1 MVVTAAGENSVTDFA
16 GYHDVF
22 TDSSGATVY
31 YAVVPY
37 PSGTLFAQPL
47 TPLQQAT
54 VVLSHEVSEAITD
67 PDTGSGWLDPHRGEI
82 GDITAGQIGI
92 LQGYAVQAVWSQV
105 DGKAVIPAGTSAMTL
120 PSAGGQVHASAGPS
134 RNMAVTRTDAD
145 ARAAFAG
152 FMAVNG
158 SFTASSATGG
168 QGGQRLAQSQE
179 FPVERF
185 GSVAVAGSSGA
196 SATVAVSPSTWPDA
210 MSLRLSQVAATD
222 GGGGDNRL
230 QILQDE
236 LPAAGSAVPGEE
248 AFPPPAVPGFEEVP
262 AMERSPAALWREAS
276 TAYFAE
282 QSAAHDPAKDCLP
295 APGTAVDGCA
305 AGSSGAATAALALLL
320 SGSWSHPAH
329 EPAAHRRRPAP
340 S

>member
-1 MVVTAAGENSVTDFA
+1 
-16 GYHDVF
+16 
-22 TDSSGATVY
+22 
-31 YAVVPY
+31 
-37 PSGTLFAQPL
+37 
-47 TPLQQAT
+47 
-54 VVLSHEVSEAITD
+54 
-67 PDTGSGWLDPHRGEI
+67 
-82 GDITAGQIGI
+82 
-92 LQGYAVQAVWSQV
+92 
-105 DGKAVIPAGTSAMTL
+105 MTL
-120 PSAGGQVHASAGPS
+120 AGAGGQVYASAGPL
-134 RNMAVTRTDAD
+134 RNMAVSSADAD

-168 QGGQRLAQSQE
+168 QGGQLAVQPQA

-230 QILQDE
+230 QIFEDE
-236 LPAAGSAVPGEE
+236 LPAAGSTVPGEE
-248 AFPPPAVPGFEEVP
+248 AFPPPPAPGFEEVP
-262 AMERSPAALWREAS
+262 ATERSAAALWREAS

-282 QSAAHDPAKDCLP
+282 QSARPDPAKYCLP
-295 APGTAVDGCA
+295 APRLLTAIDA
-305 AGSSGAATAALALLL
+305 SAGSSGAAAAAVALLL

-329 EPAAHRRRPAP
+329 ESAARRRRPAL